1 MYWFLSHILVQKQK
15 RTLHQHMIPFLDS
28 NDYFFVFYGISHVL
42 CILFLTF
49 LTLPLLARVT
59 MWLFSS
65 AGEVDSYTWLAKR
78 FSLWFYTLC
87 YPQPGPTT
95 TVYEVD
101 ILNCGEVYQCILVWK
116 FVSNILKVHEFP
128 WLLPLLITKK

>member
-1 MYWFLSHILVQKQK
+1 MMLQLIIFHFSIQTTISL
-15 RTLHQHMIPFLDS
+15 
-28 NDYFFVFYGISHVL
+28 FFMVYHG
-42 CILFLTF
+42 ILFLTF

-95 TVYEVD
+95 TVYEVA
-101 ILNCGEVYQCILVWK
+101 ILNRGEVYQCILV
-116 FVSNILKVHEFP
+116 
-128 WLLPLLITKK
+128 